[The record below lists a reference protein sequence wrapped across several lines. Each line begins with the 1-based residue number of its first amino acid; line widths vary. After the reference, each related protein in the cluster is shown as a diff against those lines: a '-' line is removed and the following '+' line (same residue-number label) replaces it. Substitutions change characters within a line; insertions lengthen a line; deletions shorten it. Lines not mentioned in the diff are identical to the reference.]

1 MDKGKIIMIA
11 EKDMYHAIKK
21 KLLEDGLKEDLAK
34 TKATKI
40 THAHFNKEKNKS
52 YDCGDN

>member
-34 TKATKI
+34 TKAAKI